1 MIFAKKKV
9 IENEQ
14 ISAEEQK
21 IRAYTQN
28 EYNEV
33 KSYVSI
39 IEQKIHDFNETQ
51 VAKKI
56 DIQQE
61 DNLDTN
67 TLIQKYN
74 ELVENFNIAKQRLKD
89 GTENPIGNLTNLCL
103 YSSKIIDGED
113 NFTLPFT
120 NPLYKNGDRKTDP
133 IKKVKIEPLTGED
146 AQDFREWFSNISTTG
161 ELIGNILTS
170 ESPILKTGGF
180 LTSKD
185 FIKIVHNILQKKLKF
200 KNKANNWEN
209 VYDNI
214 DHIVKENPVSLQPLE
229 QHIHVFFSNCCPH
242 FGLFCENIKTNIYYQ
257 TMMQN
262 RLLEE
267 VEQSQNQDTNF
278 SQAMQKL
285 NKLL

>member
-1 MIFAKKKV
+1 MFGKKKP
-9 IENEQ
+9 IETEQ

-39 IEQKIHDFNETQ
+39 IEQKIHDFNETP

-74 ELVENFNIAKQRLKD
+74 ELVEDFNIAKQRLKD

-146 AQDFREWFSNISTTG
+146 VQDFREWFSNISTTG

-185 FIKIVHNILQKKLKF
+185 FIKIVHSIIQKKLKF

-229 QHIHVFFSNCCPH
+229 QHVHVFFSNCCPH

-257 TMMQN
+257 MMIQN

-267 VEQSQNQDTNF
+267 VEQSQNQDTNL
-278 SQAMQKL
+278 SQAMKKL
-285 NKLL
+285 TPFF

>member
-185 FIKIVHNILQKKLKF
+185 FIKIVHNIVQKKLKF

>member
-185 FIKIVHNILQKKLKF
+185 FIKIVHNIIQKKLKF